1 MLQLKSS
8 GVVAQTTRGPESR
21 RFALGP
27 GFLLLGPPNP
37 ISHLSVQAVFR
48 PKLGRTGAYT
58 VRSIHAC
65 SRALQAFAE
74 ALKNNRS
81 LTKLDLSENRFGVD
95 GVQARHFRA

>member
-48 PKLGRTGAYT
+48 PIYGIMR
-58 VRSIHAC
+58 AC

-81 LTKLDLSENRFGVD
+81 LTKLDLSNNRLGDD